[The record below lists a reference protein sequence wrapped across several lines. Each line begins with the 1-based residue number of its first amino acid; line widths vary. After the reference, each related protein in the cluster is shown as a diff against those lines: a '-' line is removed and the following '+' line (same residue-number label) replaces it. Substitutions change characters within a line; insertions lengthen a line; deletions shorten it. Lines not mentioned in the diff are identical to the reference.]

1 MRERVLHLV
10 VGVAGRD
17 VQPGRQVDV
26 LDAGLLVGD
35 ARGDELR
42 RVDELADDVGLPAD
56 EVGDEL
62 GLEAAPG
69 QVVLR
74 LEVAVG
80 PPQVRPG
87 REPVRPV
94 DEAPLLV
101 EPLDRA
107 VAVAQPVDEP
117 LEDALVV
124 EQPQAGLVV
133 DLVADDRRVL
143 AVAGDDRADDPLG
156 VEEVRRVGE
165 VDLLARAPADRLA
178 RRAVAG
184 DLRVAAL
191 EPHRDRVGRRPEDHA
206 DAALVGLV
214 EDGLEP
220 VEVED
225 AVLRLP
231 GRPHRLPDADHGEA
245 RLGHQVEV
253 RLQPRGALVLRVVG
267 GAEADGGAFL
277 RHPPS
282 PRDPGPSASRPAS
295 SGRRG
300 AGPAAPGPAPA
311 RRGTAAA
318 CRGAAGSLVTW
329 APSPHSTISPRYIT
343 ATRWLRWRTT
353 SRSWETNR

>member
-10 VGVAGRD
+10 VGVAGGD
-17 VQPGRQVDV
+17 VEARGQVDV

-35 ARGDELR
+35 AGGHELR

-56 EVGDEL
+56 EVGDQL

-74 LEVAVG
+74 LVVAVG
-80 PPQVRPG
+80 APQVGPG
-87 REPVRPV
+87 REPVGPV
-94 DEAPLLV
+94 DETPLLV
-101 EPLDRA
+101 EVLDGP
-107 VAVAQPVDEP
+107 VAMPQPVDEP

-143 AVAGDDRADDPLG
+143 AVAGDDRADDALG
-156 VEEVRRVGE
+156 VEQVRRVGE

-178 RRAVAG
+178 RRALAG

-225 AVLRLP
+225 AVLGLP
-231 GRPHRLPDADHGEA
+231 GRPHRLPDPDHGEP

-253 RLQPRGALVLRVVG
+253 GLEPRRALVLGVVG
-267 GAEADGGAFL
+267 GPEAHAGGGAGRL
-277 RHPPS
+277 VRH
-282 PRDPGPSASRPAS
+282 RRRPG
-295 SGRRG
+295 RG
-300 AGPAAPGPAPA
+300 GTLCA
-311 RRGTAAA
+311 RRGVGPASRGRRPVRPGTAAS
-318 CRGAAGSLVTW
+318 CTGAAG
-329 APSPHSTISPRYIT
+329 R
-343 ATRWLRWRTT
+343 R
-353 SRSWETNR
+353 